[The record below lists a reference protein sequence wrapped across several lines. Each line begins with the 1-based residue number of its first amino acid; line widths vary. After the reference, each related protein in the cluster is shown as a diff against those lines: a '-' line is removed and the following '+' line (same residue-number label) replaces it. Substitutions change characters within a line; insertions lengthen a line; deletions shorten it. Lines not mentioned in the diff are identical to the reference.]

1 MPTTVARG
9 TGPRP
14 LNHGT
19 VNAYGNQG
27 CRCGECVE
35 AWRVYQREVKRANR
49 VPYATRVAIAVS
61 RAAIW
66 QPMTSQFFFVRS
78 QVLTSSLKPAG
89 DG

>member
-9 TGPRP
+9 TSPRP

-35 AWRVYQREVKRANR
+35 AWRVYQRDFKRASR
-49 VPYATRVAIAVS
+49 VPYATRVAIALS
-61 RAAIW
+61 ILNHRPPTEETCQLAIRALRGYDVVAE
-66 QPMTSQFFFVRS
+66 
-78 QVLTSSLKPAG
+78 AG
-89 DG
+89 R